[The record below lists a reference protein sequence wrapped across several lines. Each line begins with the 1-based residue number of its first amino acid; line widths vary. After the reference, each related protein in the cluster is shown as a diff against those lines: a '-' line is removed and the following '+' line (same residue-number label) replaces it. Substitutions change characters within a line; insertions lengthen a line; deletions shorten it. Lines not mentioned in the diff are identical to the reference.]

1 MARNWVLNSDSRPPM
16 LNETPGLAWVRQ
28 RPSPTVHT
36 LASLPC
42 HLPTPKSKSM
52 ALLRAPPP
60 FRQPLSPSSRSR
72 RCPTCHA
79 VAATARPCPGP
90 SWTGVHG
97 GGGGAKKRLLAS
109 RRWPGGVGV
118 PSLLATTD
126 EGVAA
131 AGVAREED
139 DDDEYLAR
147 EAGWGVRQMGRVGEE
162 MRRVA
167 QVQAKAF
174 HVPVA
179 LFNDFFFD
187 FFKAEV
193 LSALIYRVRNSPPD
207 RYACLVAEEAEP
219 TTQLSQAPYE
229 KIVGVVDCTVQD
241 EDDILKHLQ
250 GADEYLYVSG
260 IAVLPSFRRRKV
272 GTALLK
278 ACEALGFQWRH
289 RFMVLR
295 AYEDDDG
302 ARGLYAKAGYRVVS
316 RDPDW
321 VTWVGRRRRVLM
333 IKELPLHDN
342 QI

>member
-1 MARNWVLNSDSRPPM
+1 MAIACLGEATAVSHGPHARQPSRP
-16 LNETPGLAWVRQ
+16 
-28 RPSPTVHT
+28 
-36 LASLPC
+36 LPKA
-42 HLPTPKSKSM
+42 PKSKSM
-52 ALLRAPPP
+52 AVLRASPLLLP
-60 FRQPLSPSSRSR
+60 QPLSPSSSRSS
-72 RCPTCHA
+72 RCPTCCGVTAA
-79 VAATARPCPGP
+79 VASRQAP
-90 SWTGVHG
+90 SRTGVHG
-97 GGGGAKKRLLAS
+97 GAGGGSKKTLLTN
-109 RRWPGGVGV
+109 RRRPGAVGA
-118 PSLLATTD
+118 PSCLPATED
-126 EGVAA
+126 GVAA
-131 AGVAREED
+131 AGAEREEED
-139 DDDEYLAR
+139 GYLAR

-167 QVQAKAF
+167 QVQAEAF

-229 KIVGVVDCTVQD
+229 KIVGIVDCTVQNE
-241 EDDILKHLQ
+241 EDIIKHLQ

-260 IAVLPSFRRRKV
+260 IAVLPSFRRKV

-278 ACEALGFQWRH
+278 ACEALGLQWRH
-289 RFMVLR
+289 KFMVLR

-321 VTWVGRRRRVLM
+321 VTWVGRRRRVVM
-333 IKELPLHDN
+333 IKELPIHNN
-342 QI
+342 QIEQQ

>member
-1 MARNWVLNSDSRPPM
+1 MAVF
-16 LNETPGLAWVRQ
+16 
-28 RPSPTVHT
+28 
-36 LASLPC
+36 
-42 HLPTPKSKSM
+42 
-52 ALLRAPPP
+52 RAPPLLLP
-60 FRQPLSPSSRSR
+60 QPLSPSSSRSS
-72 RCPTCHA
+72 RCPTCRG
-79 VAATARPCPGP
+79 VAAAGASRHAP
-90 SWTGVHG
+90 SRTRIHG
-97 GGGGAKKRLLAS
+97 GPGGGAKKRLLAS
-109 RRWPGGVGV
+109 WRGPGATGA
-118 PSLLATTD
+118 PSCLPATED
-126 EGVAA
+126 GVAA
-131 AGVAREED
+131 ARAAREEED
-139 DDDEYLAR
+139 GYLAR
-147 EAGWGVRQMGRVGEE
+147 EAGWGLRHMGRVGEE

-167 QVQAKAF
+167 QVQAEAF

-219 TTQLSQAPYE
+219 TTQVSQAPYE
-229 KIVGVVDCTVQD
+229 KIVGVVDCTVQNED
-241 EDDILKHLQ
+241 EVLKNLQ

-272 GTALLK
+272 GTALLQ
-278 ACEALGFQWRH
+278 ACEALGLQWRH

-333 IKELPLHDN
+333 IKELPVHDN
-342 QI
+342 

>member
-1 MARNWVLNSDSRPPM
+1 MAV
-16 LNETPGLAWVRQ
+16 
-28 RPSPTVHT
+28 
-36 LASLPC
+36 
-42 HLPTPKSKSM
+42 
-52 ALLRAPPP
+52 LRAAPLLLP
-60 FRQPLSPSSRSR
+60 QPLSPSSRST
-72 RCPTCHA
+72 RCPTCRA
-79 VAATARPCPGP
+79 VAVAGASLHASSRTRI
-90 SWTGVHG
+90 H
-97 GGGGAKKRLLAS
+97 GGGAKKRLLAS
-109 RRWPGGVGV
+109 RRRPGAVGV
-118 PSLLATTD
+118 ASCLPATD
-126 EGVAA
+126 EGVTAA
-131 AGVAREED
+131 RAAREEED
-139 DDDEYLAR
+139 GYLAR
-147 EAGWGVRQMGRVGEE
+147 EGGWGVRHMGRVGEE

-167 QVQAKAF
+167 QVQAEAF

-219 TTQLSQAPYE
+219 TTQLSQAPNE
-229 KIVGVVDCTVQD
+229 KIVGVVDCTVQNED
-241 EDDILKHLQ
+241 EVLKNLQ

-272 GTALLK
+272 GTALLQ
-278 ACEALGFQWRH
+278 ACEALGLQWRH

-333 IKELPLHDN
+333 IKELPDKCVSSRQDN
-342 QI
+342 NELWYKEIMETKMTDKPPFKTATDELYSRILQQAKLKLSQSRK

>member
-1 MARNWVLNSDSRPPM
+1 MAV
-16 LNETPGLAWVRQ
+16 
-28 RPSPTVHT
+28 
-36 LASLPC
+36 
-42 HLPTPKSKSM
+42 
-52 ALLRAPPP
+52 LRASALFPP
-60 FRQPLSPSSRSR
+60 QPLPPSSRSR
-72 RCPTCHA
+72 RRHNCRGA
-79 VAATARPCPGP
+79 AATVRPFRAP
-90 SWTGVHG
+90 SRTGVHG
-97 GGGGAKKRLLAS
+97 GGGNAAKKRLLATG
-109 RRWPGGVGV
+109 RRPGGDVL
-118 PSLLATTD
+118 PCLAATE
-126 EGVAA
+126 EGVGAA
-131 AGVAREED
+131 SVVEEEEE
-139 DDDEYLAR
+139 EYLAR
-147 EAGWGVRQMGRVGEE
+147 EAGWGVRRMARVGEE

-167 QVQAKAF
+167 LVQAEAF

-207 RYACLVAEEAEP
+207 RYACLVAEEAEAD
-219 TTQLSQAPYE
+219 TQLSQAPYE
-229 KIVGVVDCTVQD
+229 KIVGVVDCTVQG
-241 EDDILKHLQ
+241 EDDVLKHLP

-278 ACEALGFQWRH
+278 ACEALGLQWRH
-289 RFMVLR
+289 KFMVLR

-302 ARGLYAKAGYRVVS
+302 ARGLYAKAGYMVVS

-333 IKELPLHDN
+333 IKELPVHDN

>member
-1 MARNWVLNSDSRPPM
+1 MAV
-16 LNETPGLAWVRQ
+16 
-28 RPSPTVHT
+28 
-36 LASLPC
+36 
-42 HLPTPKSKSM
+42 
-52 ALLRAPPP
+52 LRAPPLLLP
-60 FRQPLSPSSRSR
+60 QPLSPSSSSRSS
-72 RCPTCHA
+72 RCPNCRG
-79 VAATARPCPGP
+79 VTAGIP
-90 SWTGVHG
+90 SRTRIHG
-97 GGGGAKKRLLAS
+97 GGSGGGARKRHLAS
-109 RRWPGGVGV
+109 RRRPGAAGA
-118 PSLLATTD
+118 PSCLPATED
-126 EGVAA
+126 GVAA
-131 AGVAREED
+131 AGAEREDED
-139 DDDEYLAR
+139 GYLAR
-147 EAGWGVRQMGRVGEE
+147 EAGWGVRQMGRIGEE

-167 QVQAKAF
+167 QVQAEAF

-207 RYACLVAEEAEP
+207 RYACLVTEEAEP

-229 KIVGVVDCTVQD
+229 KIVGVVDCTVQH
-241 EDDILKHLQ
+241 EEDILKHLQ
-250 GADEYLYVSG
+250 GANEYLYVSG

-278 ACEALGFQWRH
+278 ACEALGLQWRH

-321 VTWVGRRRRVLM
+321 VTWVGRRRRVVM
-333 IKELPLHDN
+333 IKELPIHDN
-342 QI
+342 QIEQQ